1 MKVKIKKVSLND
13 VRLARIIA
21 QKVQRLLSPQFDYIM
36 EHDPKA
42 EFYLE
47 EGAVCLNRLIFES
60 LETEDSIVVDE
71 ESVFLHMDNGMS
83 ELLCEPEGFVDI
95 LRLTAEDLY
104 VVDANVMEY
113 VEMQRQFCKTEL

>member
-1 MKVKIKKVSLND
+1 
-13 VRLARIIA
+13 
-21 QKVQRLLSPQFDYIM
+21 
-36 EHDPKA
+36 
-42 EFYLE
+42 
-47 EGAVCLNRLIFES
+47 
-60 LETEDSIVVDE
+60 
-71 ESVFLHMDNGMS
+71 MS